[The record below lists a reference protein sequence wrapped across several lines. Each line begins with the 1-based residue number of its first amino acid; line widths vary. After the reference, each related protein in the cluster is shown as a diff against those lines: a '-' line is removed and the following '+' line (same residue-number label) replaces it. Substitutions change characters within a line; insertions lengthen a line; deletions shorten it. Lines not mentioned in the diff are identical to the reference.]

1 MVLDEQ
7 IMGLC
12 GETRIANKVETFATM
27 VSTTKAFESRFSGV
41 TCFQYVSYL
50 KGNPSIW
57 FLS

>member
-27 VSTTKAFESRFSGV
+27 VSTTKAFESMFSGV
-41 TCFQYVSYL
+41 TCFQYVSYP

-57 FLS
+57 FPS